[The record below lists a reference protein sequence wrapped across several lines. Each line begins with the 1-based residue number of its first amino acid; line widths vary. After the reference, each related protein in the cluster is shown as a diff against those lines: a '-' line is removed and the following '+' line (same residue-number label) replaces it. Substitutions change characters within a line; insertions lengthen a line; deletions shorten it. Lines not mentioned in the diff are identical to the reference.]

1 MAIVTLNPKITRIIV
16 WVLDSILLLVYG
28 GQSVFDY
35 AIQEIGSYL
44 SLVALILSVIFG
56 IFWDPNK
63 NKPVA

>member
-16 WVLDSILLLVYG
+16 WVLDSIILLGYG
-28 GQSVFDY
+28 GQEVFNY
-35 AIQEIGSYL
+35 TIPEIGSYL
-44 SLVALILSVIFG
+44 ALVALVLSVVFG